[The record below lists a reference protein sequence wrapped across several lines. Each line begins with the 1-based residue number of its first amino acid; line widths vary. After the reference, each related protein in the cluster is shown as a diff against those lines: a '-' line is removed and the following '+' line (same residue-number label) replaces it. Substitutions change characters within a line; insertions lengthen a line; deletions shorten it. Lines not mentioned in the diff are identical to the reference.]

1 MNFYEQF
8 RNQKSNRDGC
18 FNYVLNTFNQKPI
31 NILEL
36 GCARDFNGRLGDGWS
51 SFHFFEYISN
61 YGGTFTTIDIVEQ
74 NVKNCATMLSTHPKF
89 NDLKPN
95 LNFLVGDALAVLDD
109 KKYHH
114 ENTNLIY
121 LDVSDDP
128 ILTLKCFEKMNLNNS
143 AVFVDDF
150 SSKGIILS
158 EKYPTFLEMRWPPP
172 IGHKM
177 ALYSKQQKKEKLI
190 LDIVEKIN

>member
-8 RNQKSNRDGC
+8 KTQKSNRDGC
-18 FNYVLNTFNQKPI
+18 FNHVLNIFDKKPI

-51 SFHFFEYISN
+51 SFHFLEYISN
-61 YGGTFTTIDIVEQ
+61 YGGTFTTIDIIEQ

-89 NDLKPN
+89 NDLKSN
-95 LNFLVGDALAVLDD
+95 LNFLSGDALTILDD
-109 KKYHH
+109 KRFHN

-128 ILTLKCFEKMNLNNS
+128 ILTIKCFEKMNLDNS
-143 AVFVDDF
+143 VVFVDDF
-150 SSKGIILS
+150 SSKGVILS
-158 EKYPTFLEMRWPPP
+158 QKYPNFLEMGWAAP

-177 ALYSKQQKKEKLI
+177 ALYSKNQNKDKILI
-190 LDIVEKIN
+190 ETVEKN